1 MNRNKA
7 RPVAA
12 SKPRPQ
18 TSAQTLFNAAL
29 ENHKAGKLLDARPAY
44 KLALEAAPGNWDA
57 LHLWGLLEMQLGEH
71 QAACHLLE
79 RSLQLQPG
87 NAATL
92 THLGN
97 ALQELGQTG
106 PALERYNKALEI
118 DPLLVEA
125 NYAKG
130 LLQIKLKEFSAALS
144 YFQTVTRVQ
153 PQNANAQANC
163 GFMHLELDRPE
174 LAKEPLDKAIEL
186 LPEFYEAHYNL
197 GLACYKCKEFEEACG
212 HFERAATLSPG
223 MAEAHSNWGLALFAL
238 KRYESALERFDAAAA
253 LKPDYA
259 VAHSNRS
266 MVLIELKRFTE
277 AVAAANKAA
286 ELQTDYAGAH
296 YNMGVALYNLGKYQE
311 AKDAHQ
317 RACQIEPEF
326 TSAHVNLGVAMYE
339 LEEYDG
345 AMLCFER
352 GLELEP
358 KSAATYNN
366 LGLLQTK
373 LQQLDLAIQ
382 SFDTAIALNPAYPEA
397 HSNKG
402 NALTALKRL
411 EEALAEYDRAIFLK
425 PDFAHAYCNKG
436 LTLSDMGRLDDAIAY
451 LDQALGI
458 RPEFALALSNK
469 GEVLIKQKRMNE
481 ARVCFE
487 QAYKI
492 KPDIEY
498 LAGTLLYTKMFLSDW
513 SGFDTQ
519 LQKILDGANEGRY
532 VCGSFPALSLID
544 DPVLHRQISLVWLN
558 HKQPQNDS
566 LGSIDAAGAKSPK
579 PAGEKIRLGYYSA
592 DFHNHATA
600 YLMAELFESH
610 DKSQFEL
617 FAFSFGPDQQDDMR
631 QRVSK
636 SFDHFIDVRSKSD
649 KEIAQLSR
657 QLGIDIA
664 VDLKGYT
671 QDQRVGI
678 FAYRAAP
685 VQVSYLG
692 YPGTMSAPYIDYILA
707 DRTVIPEDSQHCY
720 SEKVV
725 YLPNSYQVNDSTR
738 FIAPVPYTR
747 KSMGLPDDAF
757 VYCCFN
763 NNFKINPS
771 IFDVWMGILREVP
784 KSVLWLLEDNPHS
797 ASNLR
802 KEAARRGVEPSRLVF
817 AKRLPLPEHLARH
830 KVADIFLDTLPY
842 NAHTTASD
850 ALWAGLPVLT
860 CAGRSFASRVGA
872 SLLNAVGLPEMVTSS
887 LDEYKSRAIEFAL
900 HPDQLAMVKTKLAAN
915 RLSAPLFDGKLF
927 TKHIEDAYRQMLN
940 S

>member
-1 MNRNKA
+1 
-7 RPVAA
+7 VAA

-29 ENHKAGKLLDARPAY
+29 EKHKSGRLAEARPAY

-57 LHLWGLLEMQLGEH
+57 LHLWGLLEMQLGDHET
-71 QAACHLLE
+71 ACRLLE

-87 NAATL
+87 NASTH

-106 PALERYNKALEI
+106 PALERYNRALEI
-118 DPLLVEA
+118 DPGLVEA
-125 NYAKG
+125 NYARG
-130 LLQIKLKEFSAALS
+130 LLQIKLKEFASALTS
-144 YFQTVTRVQ
+144 FETVTQAQ
-153 PQNANAQANC
+153 PQNANAHANC
-163 GFMHLELDRPE
+163 GFMRLELEQPG
-174 LAKEPLDKAIEL
+174 LAKESLSKAVEL

-197 GLACYKCKEFEEACG
+197 GLACYKCKEFEEACR

-223 MAEAHSNWGLALFAL
+223 MSEAHSHWGLALFSL
-238 KRYESALERFDAAAA
+238 KHYEAALEKFDAAAT
-253 LKPDYA
+253 LKPDYS

-277 AVAAANKAA
+277 AASAAKRAA
-286 ELQTDYAGAH
+286 ELEPGFAGAH
-296 YNMGVALYNLGKYQE
+296 YNMGVALYNLGQFSL
-311 AKDAHQ
+311 AKEAHQ
-317 RACQIEPEF
+317 RACQIDPNF

-339 LEEYDG
+339 LEEYEG

-358 KSAATYNN
+358 NSAATYNN

-373 LQQLDLAIQ
+373 LQQLELALQ

-411 EEALAEYDRAIFLK
+411 EEALAEYDRAISLK
-425 PDFAHAYCNKG
+425 PDFAHAYCNRG
-436 LTLSDMGRLDDAIAY
+436 LTLSDMGRLDEAIVY
-451 LDQALGI
+451 LDKALGI
-458 RPEFALALSNK
+458 RAEFALALSNK

-487 QAYKI
+487 RAYKI

-498 LAGTLLYTKMFLSDW
+498 LAGTLLYNQMFLSEWD
-513 SGFDTQ
+513 GFEKQ
-519 LQKILDGANEGRY
+519 LQEIVTGAGEGRY

-544 DPVLHRQISLVWLN
+544 DPLLHQQISRIWLS

-566 LGSIDAAGAKSPK
+566 LGPIEVAGANTPK

-631 QRVSK
+631 LRVSK
-636 SFDHFIDVRSKSD
+636 AFDHFIDVRSKSD

-657 QLGIDIA
+657 HLGIEIA

-707 DRTVIPEDSQHCY
+707 DRIVIPEDSQHFY

-738 FIAPVPYTR
+738 FIAPVPFTR

-771 IFDVWMGILREVP
+771 IFDVWMDILREAP

-872 SLLNAVGLPEMVTSS
+872 SLLNAVGLEEMVTSS
-887 LDEYKSRAIEFAL
+887 LDDYKQRAIEFAL
-900 HPDQLAMVKTKLAAN
+900 YPQGLAVVKTKLAAN

-927 TKHIEDAYRQMLN
+927 TKHIEDAYRQMLAADC
-940 S
+940 